1 MNSNKIRLAG
11 KVAVALALILVSAV
25 GFAADKKAPGD
36 RVAVVNGVIIDRGTF
51 DRELDYFVRRA
62 APGGKQ
68 VPDFQMAQ
76 MKNQVLESL
85 IDRELLF
92 QESKKKG
99 IQVKPEDVSDQLKNI
114 QQRYPNKDEFKKLL
128 NDMGLTES
136 DLQAQI
142 EHGMAIQKLID
153 EEVADKIKIS
163 DEETKSYYDANPQL
177 FQQPE
182 QVKASHILIKVD
194 ANATDAQ
201 KAEARKKIKEV
212 QQKVQKGEDF
222 ATLAKTYSEGPSGP
236 RGGDLGYFRRGQMV
250 KPFEAVAFSLK
261 LNETSDIVETRFGYH
276 LIKVVGKKPAKKMT
290 YAEVKDRLNDRLK
303 KQKMASE
310 TNAYI
315 ENLRKG
321 AKIEKFL

>member
-1 MNSNKIRLAG
+1 MNFSQIRPAIKITIIMT
-11 KVAVALALILVSAV
+11 LILASVSA
-25 GFAADKKAPGD
+25 FAADIKAPEEK
-36 RVAVVNGVIIDRGTF
+36 VAAVNSVIISKGEF
-51 DRELDYFVRRA
+51 DRELDFFVRRA
-62 APGGKQ
+62 ASGGKQ
-68 VPDFQMAQ
+68 IPDFQMAQ
-76 MKNQVLESL
+76 MKNEVLESL
-85 IDRELLF
+85 INRELLF

-99 IQVKPEDVSDQLKNI
+99 VQVKSEAVSDQLKNI

>member
-1 MNSNKIRLAG
+1 MNFFQIRLAH
-11 KVAVALALILVSAV
+11 KVTITAVMIFASALA
-25 GFAADKKAPGD
+25 FAADKQTPGD
-36 RVAVVNGVIIDRGTF
+36 KVAAVNGVIIDRGEF

-62 APGGKQ
+62 APSGKQ
-68 VPDFQMAQ
+68 IPDFQMAQ
-76 MKNQVLESL
+76 MRNEVLKSL

-99 IQVKPEDVSDQLKNI
+99 IQVKPEAVSGQLKNI
-114 QQRYPNKDEFKKLL
+114 QQRYPNKDEFEKLL
-128 NDMGLTES
+128 NNMGLTES

-142 EHGMAIQKLID
+142 ERGMAIQKLID

-194 ANATDAQ
+194 ASATDAQ
-201 KAEARKKIKEV
+201 KTEARKKIKEA

-236 RGGDLGYFRRGQMV
+236 RGGDLGYFKRGQMV
-250 KPFEAVAFSLK
+250 KPFEEAAFSLK
-261 LNETSDIVETRFGYH
+261 PNETSDIVETNFGYH

-290 YAEVKDRLNDRLK
+290 YAEVKDRLNDHLK
-303 KQKMASE
+303 KQKLASE
-310 TNAYI
+310 ANAYI

>member
-1 MNSNKIRLAG
+1 MNFSQIRPAIKITIIMT
-11 KVAVALALILVSAV
+11 LILASVSA
-25 GFAADKKAPGD
+25 FAADIKAPEEK
-36 RVAVVNGVIIDRGTF
+36 VAAVNSVIISKGEF
-51 DRELDYFVRRA
+51 DRELDFFVRRA
-62 APGGKQ
+62 ASGGKQ
-68 VPDFQMAQ
+68 IPDFQMAQ
-76 MKNQVLESL
+76 MKNEVLESL
-85 IDRELLF
+85 INRELLF

-99 IQVKPEDVSDQLKNI
+99 VQVKSEAVSDQLKNI

-142 EHGMAIQKLID
+142 AHGMAIQKLID

-321 AKIEKFL
+321 TKIEKFL

>member
-1 MNSNKIRLAG
+1 MNFSHIRPAIKITIIMT
-11 KVAVALALILVSAV
+11 LILASVSA
-25 GFAADKKAPGD
+25 FAADKKAPEEK
-36 RVAVVNGVIIDRGTF
+36 VAAVNSVIISKGEF

-68 VPDFQMAQ
+68 IPDFQMAQ

-85 IDRELLF
+85 IDRELLL

-99 IQVKPEDVSDQLKNI
+99 IQVKSEAVSDQLNNI

-142 EHGMAIQKLID
+142 ERGMAIQKLID

-236 RGGDLGYFRRGQMV
+236 RGGDLGYFRRDQMV
-250 KPFEAVAFSLK
+250 KPFEAAAFSLK

-290 YAEVKDRLNDRLK
+290 YAEVKDRLSDQRK

-310 TNAYI
+310 TKVYI
-315 ENLRKG
+315 ENIRKG